1 MLRPPL
7 SLSLAALSNLG
18 PCAPA
23 RRIRLSVPM
32 RWLLLLLGLAL
43 AFGQVQARS
52 VTAHIDQ
59 VDSAVAKLSG
69 VSVRLDWPAE
79 AAQGELRLRARRMDA
94 PSLGYRFDDLDWRCL
109 LQRTGGTGWTCAG
122 EVRSRAGGA
131 LQLSITIDG
140 DTVDGELARGGS
152 RIGVHRDGARPDATM
167 IDLTRIPLVWT
178 QALLAQAWPTAR
190 IGAGQGDARLT
201 VRSPAHGPLQIVGPV
216 RLQGAALDTEDGSIA
231 AADLDAEVD
240 VDARL
245 GHFDQVLIDGQ
256 LRGGEL
262 LWGTTYLALEQRRV
276 DLRLAALHRQGEGWE
291 LPELYWN
298 DPGILLIEG
307 SAALDPL
314 TTLDRLELRLR
325 SPNLAPLRVGYLS
338 GWLGMAGLGELKLA
352 GAVEGSLRMHAG
364 ALEEAELRLH
374 DVNVEDAESRFSFA
388 GLEGNLALS
397 SGGPV
402 ASALHWR
409 DGALHGLA
417 FGPAR
422 LPFNSASGSLRLR
435 EAVTVP
441 VLGGRLRLDHLL
453 VTPPADGA
461 GSALRFGLALE
472 ELDVGRLATAL
483 DWPAFTGT
491 LSGNIPDAQ
500 YRDEQLTLD
509 GGLQM
514 DLFGGRV
521 AVSALSMERPFGV
534 LPTLSADI
542 VLDDIDLMALTGAFD
557 FGSISGKLDGS
568 IAGLRL
574 VGWEAVAFDAK
585 LVSERQRG
593 VRQRISQRAVQDLT
607 SVGNASFVNSLQ
619 SQLIGFFDDF
629 GYSRLGIA
637 CKLVNEVCTME
648 GLAPSAGGF
657 VIVQGA
663 GVPRLTVLGFN
674 RRVDWP
680 TLVERLAAVGKGEV
694 KAVVD

>member
-1 MLRPPL
+1 M
-7 SLSLAALSNLG
+7 S
-18 PCAPA
+18 
-23 RRIRLSVPM
+23 
-32 RWLLLLLGLAL
+32 WLLVLLGLTL

-52 VTAHIDQ
+52 LTAHIDR
-59 VDSAVAKLSG
+59 VDSAVANLRD
-69 VSVRLDWPAE
+69 VSVRLDWPDQAP
-79 AAQGELRLRARRMDA
+79 QGELRLRARSIDA
-94 PSLGYRFDDLDWRCL
+94 PSLGYRFDDLDWSCPLHRV
-109 LQRTGGTGWTCAG
+109 GATGWVCAG
-122 EVRSRAGGA
+122 EVRSGSGNAM
-131 LQLSITIDG
+131 QLSITLDG
-140 DTVDGELARGGS
+140 DELDAELARGGA
-152 RIGVHRDGARPDATM
+152 RIGVHRDGALPDATR

-178 QALLAQAWPTAR
+178 QALLAKAWPAAR

-201 VRSPAHGPLQIVGPV
+201 VRAPDDGPLQIVGPV
-216 RLQGAALDTEDGSIA
+216 SLQGAALDTEDGSIA
-231 AADLDAEVD
+231 AADLDAAVV

-245 GHFDQVLIDGQ
+245 GEFDRVLVDGR
-256 LRGGEL
+256 LAGGEL
-262 LWGTTYLALEQRRV
+262 LWGATYLGLEQRRV
-276 DLRLAALHRQGEGWE
+276 DLRLAAVHRDGEGWE
-291 LPELYWN
+291 LPALYWN
-298 DPGILLIEG
+298 DPGILRVEG
-307 SAALDPL
+307 SAALDPHK
-314 TTLDRLELRLR
+314 LDSVDLRLQ
-325 SPNLAPLRVGYLS
+325 SQDLAPLRGGYLS

-352 GAVEGSLRMHAG
+352 GALDGSLRIRRG
-364 ALEEAELRLH
+364 ELEDAALRLH
-374 DVNVEDAESRFSFA
+374 DVSVDDAEGRFSFA
-388 GLEGNLALS
+388 GLEGSIALS

-402 ASALHWR
+402 ASALQWR
-409 DGALHGLA
+409 EGALHGLA
-417 FGPAR
+417 FGAAR
-422 LPFNSASGSLRLR
+422 LPFNSDSGSLRLR

-441 VLGGRLRLDHLL
+441 ILGGKLRLDHFLL
-453 VTPPADGA
+453 RPPAGEA

-472 ELDVGRLATAL
+472 ELDVGRLSTAL

-500 YRDEQLTLD
+500 YHDEQLTLD

-514 DLFGGRV
+514 QLFGGRV

-542 VLDDIDLMALTGAFD
+542 LLDDIDLMALTGAFD

-574 VGWEAVAFDAK
+574 VGWEAVAFDAR
-585 LVSERQRG
+585 LVSDRQRG

-629 GYSRLGIA
+629 GYSRLGIG
-637 CKLVNEVCTME
+637 CKLINEVCTME
-648 GLAPSAGGF
+648 GLAPSGGGF

-680 TLVERLAAVGKGEV
+680 MLVERLAAVGTGEV